1 MTAAP
6 TKPPA
11 GGADLVA
18 RDVRVRL
25 GSREVLRGVS
35 YTIRPGDL
43 VAVAGPNGAGKS
55 TFLRVLA
62 GLVPAETG
70 DVWLGGMELAAIDRR
85 ALGRSI
91 AYLPQD
97 RIVHWPLKGRAVVAL
112 GRIPHGSGPQRG
124 ESAEDCA
131 KIAAALK
138 QTDAEAFADRP
149 VSELSGGERARVLIA
164 RAIAQDAGILIADEP
179 TAGLDPAH
187 TLALFETFQRI
198 TAEGRAV
205 VVALHDL
212 SLALRY
218 CPRALLLKD
227 GTVAASGPTRDV
239 LTEEQIGRVY
249 GVTARIGDVGGVP
262 TIVPVSARP

>member
-1 MTAAP
+1 MTALETEP
-6 TKPPA
+6 RG

-18 RDVRVRL
+18 RDVHVRL

-35 YTIRPGDL
+35 FAIRPGDL

-55 TFLRVLA
+55 TLLRVLA
-62 GLVPAETG
+62 GLARAERG
-70 DVWLGGMELAAIDRR
+70 DVRLGGSDLTTIDRR

-97 RIVHWPLKGRAVVAL
+97 RTVHWPLKGRAVVAL

-124 ESAEDCA
+124 ESAEDRA
-131 KIAAALK
+131 KIAFALR

-149 VSELSGGERARVLIA
+149 ISELSGGERARVLIA
-164 RAIAQDAGILIADEP
+164 RALAQDAGILIADEP

-218 CPRALLLKD
+218 CPRALLLKE
-227 GTVAASGPTRDV
+227 GSVAASGPTRDV

-249 GVTARIGDVGGVP
+249 GVTARIGDIGGVP
-262 TIVPVSARP
+262 TVVPVSARS